1 MSAFLVSLVLIKLYF
16 MQPESLM
23 MTAGYDKE
31 WSQGAI
37 KCPIFSFVFF
47 S

>member
-1 MSAFLVSLVLIKLYF
+1 

-37 KCPIFSFVFF
+37 KCPIFQTSTFVFNKA
-47 S
+47 